1 MNIEKIQSA
10 HHIQIVAAASL
21 DAIGAAGALY
31 TYIMTLHKK
40 ASLQCSEPER
50 FVYFEAMPWIT
61 QFRRTFA
68 SASDLALIIGD
79 ADDSLLACEKLY
91 FKDAYEVYGFMQRSE
106 IKINLKMATALYCSI
121 ASHQDAFRSIQSDGM
136 EFAIVARLIELGAL
150 HRECNRYLFMHGSL
164 GALRL
169 KAKTLSRMQLFADA
183 KVAAV
188 QLKPSDLE
196 SCGADF
202 RDIWSGL
209 EDMLSLVSVKAAVAI
224 FEETSRHVKTALLFK
239 GPPRNGEWLQA
250 YNACIEGSRAEF
262 VHETDDV
269 MLFQRSLIE
278 TIHKEF

>member
-21 DAIGAAGALY
+21 NAIGAAGALF

-68 SASDLALIIGD
+68 SASDLALIVGD
-79 ADDSLLACEKLY
+79 ADDALLACEKLY
-91 FKDAYEVYGFMQRSE
+91 FKDAYEVYGFMQKSE
-106 IKINLKMATALYCSI
+106 IKINVKMATALYCSI

-136 EFAIVARLIELGAL
+136 EFATVARLIELGAL
-150 HRECNRYLFMHGSL
+150 HRECNRYLFLHGSL

-169 KAKTLSRMQLFADA
+169 KAKTLSRMQLYANGEIA
-183 KVAAV
+183 VAH
-188 QLKPSDLE
+188 LGSSDFE
-196 SCGADF
+196 SSGAEFEDV
-202 RDIWSGL
+202 WSGL
-209 EDMLSLVSVKAAVAI
+209 EDMLGLVSVKAAVAI
-224 FEETSRHVKTALLFK
+224 FEESSWHVKAALLFK
-239 GPPRNGEWLQA
+239 ESARKREWLQA
-250 YNACIEGSRAEF
+250 YNARIEGSRAEF
-262 VHETDDV
+262 VYKTDDV

-278 TIHKEF
+278 TIYKEF